1 MWKLKHQ
8 SLGKLPK
15 TQIVESRMKPQ
26 TQAPAP
32 NPVLWTVLPCP
43 FTMES
48 CTENLNSQVLPQG
61 RPWVISCGSEPENF
75 FLNLSDTGLRYQNSN
90 SQRFIE
96 HLLCAK
102 NEVAIGGAP
111 VAQAMGMN
119 REGRSLKEQVDRGRG
134 GVQQHPRTPCVSGD
148 AEALHH
154 WHALHRGQHSAHRF
168 LPRTFCSVLKWLLVL
183 GPGKQVCKY
192 DAASIGDIH
201 VARSILSWWPA
212 WETDVVEREYMREEG
227 KGIQSRVFMPS
238 YICYWLGWPHRM
250 WSLCIYVSKE
260 FNTCDYNELVY
271 AKYFTMLFDAE
282 THFLL

>member
-43 FTMES
+43 FAMES

-102 NEVAIGGAP
+102 NEVAIGGGP
-111 VAQAMGMN
+111 SGSSHGNEQRREEPEGTGGPW
-119 REGRSLKEQVDRGRG
+119 EGRGAAASEDTLCFRRCWSSPSLTCSS
-134 GVQQHPRTPCVSGD
+134 PWP
-148 AEALHH
+148 A
-154 WHALHRGQHSAHRF
+154 
-168 LPRTFCSVLKWLLVL
+168 FCS
-183 GPGKQVCKY
+183 
-192 DAASIGDIH
+192 SISSED
-201 VARSILSWWPA
+201 
-212 WETDVVEREYMREEG
+212 
-227 KGIQSRVFMPS
+227 F
-238 YICYWLGWPHRM
+238 
-250 WSLCIYVSKE
+250 
-260 FNTCDYNELVY
+260 
-271 AKYFTMLFDAE
+271 LFG
-282 THFLL
+282 T